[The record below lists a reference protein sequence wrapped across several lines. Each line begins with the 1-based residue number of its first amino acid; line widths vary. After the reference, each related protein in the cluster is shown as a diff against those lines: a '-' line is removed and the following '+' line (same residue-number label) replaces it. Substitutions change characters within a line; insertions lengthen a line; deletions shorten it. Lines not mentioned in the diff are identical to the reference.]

1 MTPEAFFDLFLQ
13 ELKDQPDMY
22 GYYKFLTDEASFG
35 FRKNYFLQ
43 RLRYIADK
51 TAQLPKDARIWDC
64 GCGYG
69 TTALFLAMNGRAV
82 WGTTLEFYY
91 KFIEARKAFWSQY
104 GDSSLFT
111 CTYENLFDS
120 PPPPASQDC
129 IIVQDTLHHLEP
141 IDEALGIL
149 HRSLRPNGLL
159 LAVEENGDNIIQ
171 TAKLYKQRGS
181 KRIITQWDEKLQ
193 KDILI
198 GNENIRGLAQWR
210 QLLSKAGF
218 QMQDADTEYV
228 RYYFPF
234 AYKGKTAEAVLQ
246 QEQQLQKTS
255 RLRKKYLFFG
265 INFTVRKKG
274 L

>member
-13 ELKDQPDMY
+13 ELKDQPEMY

-51 TAQLPKDARIWDC
+51 TAALPPDARIWDC
-64 GCGYG
+64 GSGYG

-91 KFIEARKAFWSQY
+91 RFIEARKAFWNRF
-104 GDSSLFT
+104 GDASLFT

-120 PPPPASQDC
+120 PPPAASQDC

-141 IDEALGIL
+141 IGEALGIL
-149 HRSLRPNGLL
+149 YRALRPNGLL
-159 LAVEENGDNIIQ
+159 IAVEENGDNLIQ

-198 GNENIRGLAQWR
+198 GNENIRGLAQWKG
-210 QLLSKAGF
+210 LLMDVGF
-218 QMQDADTEYV
+218 TVQDAETEYV

-234 AYKGKTAEAVLQ
+234 AYKGKTDEEVLRK
-246 QEQQLQKTS
+246 EQRLQKTS
-255 RLRKKYLFFG
+255 RLRKKFFFFG
-265 INFTVRKKG
+265 INFLARKKG
-274 L
+274 